1 MSPRGSVICVAANF
15 LVLFPLFAI
24 IPIVVLF
31 IFILRS
37 PKFCATQIMTS
48 DSDSDKSSSDS
59 SSNGKGKE
67 EESLGAQI
75 VTFFKRSVFDRR
87 DFLPDGCIET
97 LITEDAVM
105 KELGITPE
113 AKETRDPKRLLNFI
127 LEEGR
132 KIFAILLV
140 SRFKGEDLQKAI
152 TQFRRNKIGDA
163 SLPITEET
171 KVDVPFFNKPKRPW
185 DTTSIRTFC
194 NEQWLFL
201 APVFSSERLNLEL
214 DANDILP
221 FTGQGGDVK
230 SGAFGKVYQVT
241 VDPQHYTK
249 PVLTVRFS
257 DSFSRSSPPSL
268 HSLT

>member
-1 MSPRGSVICVAANF
+1 M
-15 LVLFPLFAI
+15 
-24 IPIVVLF
+24 
-31 IFILRS
+31 
-37 PKFCATQIMTS
+37 KS
-48 DSDSDKSSSDS
+48 DSDSENSSSDS
-59 SSNGKGKE
+59 SSNGKEKE

-75 VTFFKRSVFDRR
+75 VTFFQKSVFDRR

-113 AKETRDPKRLLNFI
+113 AKEIRDHKRMVNFI
-127 LEEGR
+127 LKEGR

-140 SRFKGEDLQKAI
+140 SRFKGDDLQKAI
-152 TQFRRNKIGDA
+152 NQFRRNKIGDA
-163 SLPITEET
+163 SLPITEEA
-171 KVDVPFFNKPKRPW
+171 KMNVLFFNPPRRPW

-241 VDPQHYTK
+241 VHPQHYTK
-249 PVLTVRFS
+249 PVLAVRYS
-257 DSFSRSSPPSL
+257 DPFSRSSPPSL